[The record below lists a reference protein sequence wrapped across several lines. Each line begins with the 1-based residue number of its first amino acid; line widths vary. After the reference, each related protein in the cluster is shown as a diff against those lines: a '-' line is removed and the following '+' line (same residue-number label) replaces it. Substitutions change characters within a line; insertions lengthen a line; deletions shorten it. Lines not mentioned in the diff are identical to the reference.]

1 MLGFAFML
9 YSDFGVKRTFF
20 GSGQCHPWGLCFRTQ
35 ESLSAVAL
43 KATSTPAVCETLL
56 SLNAVQAK
64 VAFANR
70 VQEAPIEKIK
80 SRSDAISFSRGDVV
94 FFFLRTG
101 LDEFTC
107 QVCVLARTSLGHSG
121 PAPVCTKSPLYILYT
136 VPSWL
141 KVENH

>member
-1 MLGFAFML
+1 MPRQPFLEVVKVIHVLMGSMLLVF
-9 YSDFGVKRTFF
+9 T
-20 GSGQCHPWGLCFRTQ
+20 FRTQ

-43 KATSTPAVCETLL
+43 KATSTPAFCETLL
-56 SLNAVQAK
+56 SLNAGQAM

-94 FFFLRTG
+94 FVVLRTG

-107 QVCVLARTSLGHSG
+107 QVCVLAGTSLGHSG
-121 PAPVCTKSPLYILYT
+121 PAPV
-136 VPSWL
+136 
-141 KVENH
+141 